1 MASGISVD
9 TATLSLRNLKRI
21 FQGLVIPR
29 PIAFITSVSEAG
41 VVNAAPFSFFNMVSA
56 APPVCAFGIEEQ
68 DGGGLK
74 DTSANIQGV
83 GTFVLNLVDEALG
96 EAMNQCATNF
106 PSGTSEVDELG
117 LATLPSVKVA
127 APRLKDAP
135 ASFECRLREK
145 IQLGPDHYVFLA
157 DVIFVHIREGIVNP
171 ENLHADLDAYKPVAR
186 LSGSLYASLGQPFSH
201 RRLNYEQWQARNA
214 AK

>member
-9 TATLSLRNLKRI
+9 TESLSLRDAKRI

-29 PIAFITSVSEAG
+29 PIAFITSVSNAG
-41 VVNAAPFSFFNMVSA
+41 VVNAAPFSFFNMVA
-56 APPVCAFGIEEQ
+56 VAPPVCALGIEEQ

-74 DTSANIQGV
+74 DTSANIQSA

-96 EAMNQCATNF
+96 ETMNQCATNF
-106 PSGTSEVDELG
+106 PPGTSEVEELG
-117 LATLPSVKVA
+117 LATLPSIKVK
-127 APRLKDAP
+127 APRLRDAP

-157 DVIFVHIREGIVNP
+157 DVVYVHIRDGIVNP
-171 ENLHADLDAYKPVAR
+171 ENLHADLGVYKPLAR
-186 LSGSLYASLGQPFSH
+186 LSGSLYSSIGQPFSH
-201 RRLNYEQWQARNA
+201 HRLNYDQWQARKA
-214 AK
+214 ST